1 VSLFETLLIGAG
13 MGYETPALKDE
24 CFAFGLADECFAFA
38 LGRVAEWFKA
48 AVLKTAV
55 GASPP

>member
-13 MGYETPALKDE
+13 MGYETPALK
-24 CFAFGLADECFAFA
+24 DECFAFA